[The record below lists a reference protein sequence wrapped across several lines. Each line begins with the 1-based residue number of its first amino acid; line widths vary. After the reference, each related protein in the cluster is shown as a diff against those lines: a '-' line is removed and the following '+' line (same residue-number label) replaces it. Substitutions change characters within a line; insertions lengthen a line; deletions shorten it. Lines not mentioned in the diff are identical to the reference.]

1 MSEEYRESVIGE
13 DVQIVGTVTSAGNVR
28 LDGKLEGD
36 LQCGGTAVLGPTA
49 VVKGNVTAVS
59 VSIMGQIEG
68 NILASDKIAMGST
81 AVVNGDIRARRL
93 SVEDGVTF
101 VGRSDVNP
109 NAGAAA
115 RA

>member
-1 MSEEYRESVIGE
+1 MSEEHRESVISE
-13 DVQIVGTVTSAGNVR
+13 DVHIVGTVTSNGSIR
-28 LDGKLEGD
+28 FDGQLEGD
-36 LQCGGTAVLGPTA
+36 LQCGGTATLGPTS
-49 VVKGNVTAVS
+49 VVKGNITANTVNIS
-59 VSIMGQIEG
+59 GRLEG
-68 NILASDKIAMGST
+68 NIVATDKIAMGAT

-109 NAGAAA
+109 NAGA